1 MVVDGE
7 VKGVITI
14 YLESERKID
23 EKEMEMLKTMADDLA
38 FAIKSLE
45 LDELKRKA
53 YKQIEKN
60 IEQLAVLVDHI
71 RNPLSAIMALA
82 ELKADR
88 ETAGQIIKQVER
100 INNIIKRLDEGWIE
114 SEKIREFLRKY
125 S

>member
-53 YKQIEKN
+53 YKQIEKTSN
-60 IEQLAVLVDHI
+60 SLQSLLITLGIHSQQSWH
-71 RNPLSAIMALA
+71 
-82 ELKADR
+82 
-88 ETAGQIIKQVER
+88 
-100 INNIIKRLDEGWIE
+100 
-114 SEKIREFLRKY
+114 
-125 S
+125 

>member
-1 MVVDGE
+1 
-7 VKGVITI
+7 
-14 YLESERKID
+14 
-23 EKEMEMLKTMADDLA
+23 
-38 FAIKSLE
+38 
-45 LDELKRKA
+45 
-53 YKQIEKN
+53 
-60 IEQLAVLVDHI
+60 
-71 RNPLSAIMALA
+71 MALA